1 VPEIRFFMTS
11 PSDDSDG
18 LTSDKAALRKITG
31 GRRDQLAAVA
41 PDSAER
47 FKHRFLETWK
57 LSAGTV
63 VSAFW
68 PIRSELDTRPLI
80 QALHDLG
87 CVIALPVVKA
97 RLTALEFRQWTPD
110 TRLDVG
116 QFGVSTPPADAA
128 VLEPDWLLVPLLAFD
143 ARGYRLGYG
152 GGFYDITLADLRA
165 RNKIFAIGAAYDGQE
180 IAAVPRDANDARLD
194 AILTEQRVLIMEP

>member
-165 RNKIFAIGAAYDGQE
+165 RKKIFAIGAAYDGQE